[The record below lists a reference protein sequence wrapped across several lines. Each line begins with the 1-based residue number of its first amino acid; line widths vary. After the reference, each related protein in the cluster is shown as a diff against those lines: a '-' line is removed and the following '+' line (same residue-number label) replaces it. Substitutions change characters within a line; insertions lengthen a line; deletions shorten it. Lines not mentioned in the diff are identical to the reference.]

1 MSFFTRCFTKKSHTT
16 SAVESPID
24 QNDDFEHRKTKE
36 ELKQVEN
43 RERAYNEL
51 HFSSGMDLPI
61 HPKIIHPSNVLDK
74 KLVIGQFGEPKKSQK
89 LVEIVNTAQESVNT

>member
-24 QNDDFEHRKTKE
+24 QNDLEHRKTKE
-36 ELKQVEN
+36 ELKQAEN

-61 HPKIIHPSNVLDK
+61 HPKIIHPSHVLDK
-74 KLVIGQFGEPKKSQK
+74 KLVIGQFGEPKKAQK
-89 LVEIVNTAQESVNT
+89 LVEIVHTAQESVNT